1 VHFKVSVW
9 SFVFGLMIRM
19 FRSKQ
24 VLFVPP
30 VILFILALF
39 VMSANPAMAAMTLVS
54 FTATPGEGQMLVAWE
69 TATESE
75 NEVETFSLLPAL
87 VPGAAAAIA
96 TSTPVVT
103 STPTHTRTP
112 TSTQNG
118 AYPGPVQSPYPAPV
132 QSPTPIRQQTP
143 YPGPATS
150 ATPSAARMAGVT
162 ATTTNR
168 LEQTGGPTSTLRPFP
183 SITIEFPEATET
195 PAVTSQSIP
204 GPGDSGPTGWVN
216 LARLGPL
223 ALILLV
229 WVLLGGWFYLTLRRM
244 Q

>member
-1 VHFKVSVW
+1 MVSVW
-9 SFVFGLMIRM
+9 SFVFGLMINM

-24 VLFVPP
+24 LLFVPP
-30 VILFILALF
+30 VILLILALF
-39 VMSANPAMAAMTLVS
+39 VTSTNPALAAMTLES
-54 FTATPGEGQMLVAWE
+54 FNATPGEGQVLVTWE
-69 TATESE
+69 MATESD
-75 NEVETFSLLPAL
+75 NEVETFGLMPAV

-103 STPTHTRTP
+103 STPTPTRTP
-112 TSTQNG
+112 TATQNG

-132 QSPTPIRQQTP
+132 QSPTPTRQQTP

-150 ATPSAARMAGVT
+150 ATPGAARTAGVT

-168 LEQTGGPTSTLRPFP
+168 LDQTGGPTSTLRPFP
-183 SITIEFPEATET
+183 SITIEFPDATET
-195 PAVTSQSIP
+195 PAVTSQSTP
-204 GPGDSGPTGWVN
+204 GPVDSGFTGWVN